1 LQSKFYHIA
10 YFLFFFGLGI
20 IRAQTTAST
29 TLTDEVLLDSISKS
43 VEKKPLLLAEVEYK
57 AKDCVQIDR
66 KNNKLILYN
75 EAELYYQDIELR
87 AGIIILD
94 YQTNEVNAGRI
105 ELDSTLVQY
114 PFFKQGSNEVNPD
127 SIRFNFDT
135 QKALIWNSK
144 SGQNGM
150 DIFAALTKKQ
160 NDSVYFIKDARVSTA
175 GKLIGGEDEGI
186 DYYFKVR
193 KGKIIPGGKIISGLT
208 NMFIADVPTPVGL
221 PFAYFPSSQTKESGF
236 IIPSIGESNLRGYY
250 IQNGG
255 YYLGLSDY
263 FDLTLIADYYT
274 NGSYGFRGDSQYNVR
289 YKYRGTFSFRYEN
302 LINEARGLPEYSK
315 STVFNVRWN
324 HSKDPK
330 SSPNS
335 TFSASVNFGSSD
347 YYRQSVNQL
356 NSPNFLNNNLSSSI
370 SYSKSFPEYP
380 RVNISLT
387 TAMSQ
392 NSQSKSVNLTLPTFQ
407 ANMERI
413 YPFAPKVGAKKGLF
427 QNINFQYTSRAENRI
442 ITTEEA
448 LFGPSMFDNS
458 KMGMKHTIPLSTNFK
473 LFKYLSMSASANYD
487 EVWTQNTV
495 RFSDYDP
502 ELGRAVKDTINNIGT
517 FRQYSL
523 SASLGTTV
531 YGTFNFG
538 EDKKIQ
544 SIRHTIRPAIS
555 YTNKPSFERYY
566 DTYIVDADGNSAE
579 YTRYQNSLFGIPSKA
594 LSNSMG
600 ISIGNNFEAKVRDK
614 DSTATGPKK
623 IVLLNNLNISTS
635 HNFAADSLRWSPL
648 RMSSGFSLLQG
659 KMSIN
664 FGSTFD
670 PYALDENKVRVNKF
684 NIANGGGL
692 LRLTSANINMNY
704 SFSSTQLEANREEGE
719 EDLEQRNQRE
729 ATSSGGR
736 DDDLFG
742 RAEDFTD
749 RRMND
754 AENTDPAPTYPSY
767 RTKIPWDLKI
777 AYSLTYNN
785 SRGQQDFSNNSLMF
799 SGNVDLTPKWKV
811 GVSSGY
817 DFKGQGFTYTQL
829 RFNRDLNSWR
839 LNFSW
844 VPFSDRASWNFFIG
858 IKSDLLSDIKY
869 EKQSLPN
876 RR

>member
-1 LQSKFYHIA
+1 LQTKFYHIA
-10 YFLFFFGLGI
+10 SLFFFIG
-20 IRAQTTAST
+20 
-29 TLTDEVLLDSISKS
+29 TLFSFGQELQDQNPEKALLDSIKPSS
-43 VEKKPLLLAEVEYK
+43 KKPLLLSKVKYTAI
-57 AKDCVQIDR
+57 DCVRINR
-66 KNNKLILYN
+66 KENKLILYN

-105 ELDSTLVQY
+105 EVDSVLVQY
-114 PFFKQGSNEVNPD
+114 PYFKQANNEVNPD

-160 NDSVYFIKDARVSTA
+160 NDSVYYLKDARVSTA
-175 GKLIGGEDEGI
+175 GKLLGNDEEGI

-193 KGKIIPGGKIISGLT
+193 KGKIIPGGKIITSFT

-250 IQNGG
+250 LQNGG
-255 YYLGLSDY
+255 YYFALSDY
-263 FDLTLIADYYT
+263 FDLSLIADYYT

-289 YKYRGTFSFRYEN
+289 YKYRGNFSFRYEN
-302 LINEARGLPEYSK
+302 LINESRGLPNYSK
-315 STVFNVRWN
+315 STVFNVRWS

-347 YYRQSVNQL
+347 YYRQSINQL

-407 ANMERI
+407 ATMERI
-413 YPFAPKVGAKKGLF
+413 FPFAPKVGAKKGFF
-427 QNINFQYTSRAENRI
+427 QNINFQYSGRAENRI
-442 ITTEEA
+442 ITTEDA
-448 LFGPSMFDNS
+448 LFGPTMFDNA
-458 KMGMKHTIPLSTNFK
+458 KTGMKHSIPLSTNFK
-473 LFKYLSMSASANYD
+473 LFKYLSLSTSANYE

-495 RFSDYDP
+495 RYSDFSK
-502 ELGRAVKDTINNIGT
+502 EVGIVKDTIRKIGA
-517 FRQYSL
+517 FRQYNL
-523 SASLGTTV
+523 SASLGTTI
-531 YGTFNFG
+531 YGTVNFG

-544 SIRHTIRPAIS
+544 SIRHTLRPSIGYS
-555 YTNKPSFERYY
+555 NRPSFEQYY
-566 DTYIVDADGNSAE
+566 DTYIVDAEGNTAE
-579 YTRYQNSLFGIPSKA
+579 YTRYQNSLFGVPSRSLA
-594 LSNSMG
+594 NNMS
-600 ISIGNNFEAKVRDK
+600 ISLGNNFEAKVRDK
-614 DSTATGPKK
+614 DSTAKGPKK
-623 IVLLNNLNISTS
+623 VVLLNNLNISTS
-635 HNFAADSLRWSPL
+635 HNFAADSLRWSPV
-648 RMSSGFSLLQG
+648 RMGTGFSLLKN
-659 KMSIN
+659 KMSVN
-664 FGSTFD
+664 VGATLD
-670 PYALDENKVRVNKF
+670 PYTLNENKVRINTYH
-684 NIANGGGL
+684 IANGGGL
-692 LRLTSANINMNY
+692 LRLTSANVNMNY
-704 SFSSTQLEANREEGE
+704 SFSSSQLEGDSNNKNENELNR
-719 EDLEQRNQRE
+719 RE
-729 ATSSGGR
+729 STSSGGR

-742 RAEDFTD
+742 RAEDFSD
-749 RRMND
+749 RRMNN
-754 AENTDPAPTYPSY
+754 ENSDPPPKYPSY
-767 RTKIPWDLKI
+767 QSKIPWNLTL

-785 SRGQQDFSNNSLMF
+785 NRGQNDFSNNSLMF

-817 DFKGQGFTYTQL
+817 DFKGKGFTYTQL
-829 RFNRDLNSWR
+829 RFDRDLNSWR

-858 IKSDLLSDIKY
+858 IKSGLLSDIKY
-869 EKQSLPN
+869 EKQSEPN
-876 RR
+876 KSY

>member
-1 LQSKFYHIA
+1 MQSKFYHIA

-29 TLTDEVLLDSISKS
+29 TLTDEVLLDSISKP

-684 NIANGGGL
+684 NIDNGGGL

-704 SFSSTQLEANREEGE
+704 SFSSTQLEGNREEGE

-785 SRGQQDFSNNSLMF
+785 SRGQRDFSNNSLMF

>member
-1 LQSKFYHIA
+1 MHAQS
-10 YFLFFFGLGI
+10 
-20 IRAQTTAST
+20 TVST
-29 TLTDEVLLDSISKS
+29 TISKETLMDSIAPP
-43 VEKKPLLLAEVEYK
+43 VEKKPLLLAKVKYT

-66 KNNKLILYN
+66 KENKLILYN

-94 YQTNEVNAGRI
+94 YKTNEVNAGRI
-105 ELDSTLVQY
+105 LMDSTLVQY
-114 PFFKQGSNEVNPD
+114 PFFKQAGNEVNPD

-160 NDSVYFIKDARVSTA
+160 NDSTYYIKDARVSTA
-175 GKLIGGEDEGI
+175 GKLVGDEEEGI

-236 IIPSIGESNLRGYY
+236 IIPSIGESNLRGFYV
-250 IQNGG
+250 QNGG
-255 YYLGLSDY
+255 YYLALSDY
-263 FDLTLIADYYT
+263 FDFTLIADYYT

-289 YKYRGTFSFRYEN
+289 YKYRGKFSFRFEN
-302 LINEARGLPEYSK
+302 LINEARGLPDYSK

-370 SYSKSFPEYP
+370 SYSKTFPEYP

-413 YPFAPKVGAKKGLF
+413 YPFAPKVGAKKGIF
-427 QNINFQYTSRAENRI
+427 QNINFQYTGRAENRI

-448 LFGPSMFDNS
+448 LFGPNMFENA
-458 KMGMKHTIPLSTNFK
+458 KMGMKHSIPLSTNFK
-473 LFKYLSMSASANYD
+473 LFKYLSMSTSANYD

-502 ELGRAVKDTINNIGT
+502 ELGIAVKDTINKIGT
-517 FRQYSL
+517 FRQYNL
-523 SASLGTTV
+523 SASLGTTF

-538 EDKKIQ
+538 ENKKIQ
-544 SIRHTIRPAIS
+544 SIRHTVRPSIS
-555 YTNKPSFERYY
+555 YTNKPSFEQYY
-566 DTYIVDADGNSAE
+566 DTYIVDAEGNTAE

-594 LSNSMG
+594 LSNNMG
-600 ISIGNNFEAKVRDK
+600 ISVGNNFEAKVRDK

-623 IVLLNNLNISTS
+623 VVLLNNLNFSTS
-635 HNFAADSLRWSPL
+635 HNFAADSLRWSPM
-648 RMSSGFSLLQG
+648 RMSTGLSLLKG
-659 KMSIN
+659 KMTVN
-664 FGSTFD
+664 FGGTLD
-670 PYALDENKVRVNKF
+670 PYTLNQDKVRINKYH
-684 NIANGGGL
+684 ITNGGGL
-692 LRLTSANINMNY
+692 FRLTSANVNMNY
-704 SFSSTQLEANREEGE
+704 SFSSTQIKGREEE
-719 EDLEQRNQRE
+719 ENERSQQE
-729 ATSSGGR
+729 STSSGGR
-736 DDDLFG
+736 EDDLFG

-749 RRMND
+749 RRMED
-754 AENTDPAPTYPSY
+754 PENNDPAPTYPSY
-767 RTKIPWDLKI
+767 RSKIPWNLKL

-785 SRGQQDFSNNSLMF
+785 SRGQRDFSNNSLMF
-799 SGNVDLTPKWKV
+799 SGNIDLTPKWKV

-817 DFKGQGFTYTQL
+817 DFKGKGFTYTQL

-858 IKSDLLSDIKY
+858 IKSCLLSDIKY
-869 EKQSLPN
+869 EKQSEPN